1 MDRRNEPSPLP
12 TKRPLAPLMLLMAA
26 CSSPA
31 LAEDAARKD
40 DPLELGADTVTGE
53 QASSRVERSASAKY
67 AVPLLD
73 TPQTVTVV
81 PQKVIQEQNA
91 LSLRQVLSNVS
102 GITFNAGEGG
112 GGSGDS
118 INIRGFSANANMQV
132 DGLRDSAQTSRSD
145 LFNLEV
151 VEVIKGPNSVFGGAG
166 TSGGSINMVSKQP
179 KAEAF
184 THLGAG
190 LGTDRYRRLTLDTNQ
205 PLEGL
210 GESTAFRLNLMA
222 HHNDVAGR
230 EQIDKQRW
238 GIAPSLTFGLDTPTR
253 LTLSYFHQRDDNLPD
268 YGVPALN
275 GRKLDGVSRH
285 DYFGWRNLDE
295 ERIDN
300 DVATLKLEHD
310 FSDDF
315 QLQNLIR
322 YSHLHRDTVISAS
335 HVNQKGL
342 PPGRYLPAGPQ
353 AYGRDSKTR
362 MWINQTNLTGRF
374 DTFGLAHTL
383 IGGFELSR
391 ETYDRTTYSY
401 NLGKFYPANGF
412 DLHNPPGYWN
422 GPTDKRD
429 SARNRTELEVKA
441 LYAFD
446 TIALDERWDLSLG
459 LRYDWIDG
467 TSRSTPSGK
476 PTVRADSS
484 DGKLSTRAGL
494 VFKPLENGRV
504 YFSYGTSFNPSAEH
518 LVTTGSGVTEATG
531 GLAPE
536 KNSTYELGTKWE
548 FLGRRLELDAALFQ
562 VKKEDARERLA
573 DGSYVLA
580 GEQRVRGLELSAS
593 GKLNEHW
600 DLFATYTYL
609 DSETLKSSNP
619 QREGQALGNTPP
631 RSLSLWSTYE
641 LPEGVTLGY
650 GARYVSQRNVTSV
663 DNGKLDAY
671 WVHNM
676 MLGYQATRDLKLQ
689 LNLDN
694 LFDKAY
700 VERVRQVYGNQS
712 RSSAIEYGD
721 GRTAILSAIYAFR
734 RQAGHGSRRP
744 LPGRRFF
751 PAISSELFHCGAY
764 QLLCKS
770 FFREPLRW
778 HAKTQ

>member
-1 MDRRNEPSPLP
+1 MRTSDCRSRPFVSGPQSCLYSVFAAALVTPAYAQDVSSEDRQVQ
-12 TKRPLAPLMLLMAA
+12 LAPV
-26 CSSPA
+26 
-31 LAEDAARKD
+31 
-40 DPLELGADTVTGE
+40 TVSGPRTTGSRTE
-53 QASSRVERSASAKY
+53 ASDSVKY
-67 AVPLLD
+67 AKPLLD
-73 TPQTVTVV
+73 VPQTITVV
-81 PQKVIQEQNA
+81 PGQVLQEQNA
-91 LSLRQVLSNVS
+91 LSLQQALSNVS

-112 GGSGDS
+112 AGSGDS

-145 LFNLEV
+145 LFNLEA

-721 GRTAILSAIYAFR
+721 GRTAILSAIYAF
-734 RQAGHGSRRP
+734 
-744 LPGRRFF
+744 
-751 PAISSELFHCGAY
+751 
-764 QLLCKS
+764 
-770 FFREPLRW
+770 
-778 HAKTQ
+778 

>member
-145 LFNLEV
+145 LFNLEA

-494 VFKPLENGRV
+494 VFKPLENGRL

-536 KNSTYELGTKWE
+536 KNSTY
-548 FLGRRLELDAALFQ
+548 
-562 VKKEDARERLA
+562 ERLA

-721 GRTAILSAIYAFR
+721 GRTAILSAIYAF
-734 RQAGHGSRRP
+734 
-744 LPGRRFF
+744 
-751 PAISSELFHCGAY
+751 
-764 QLLCKS
+764 
-770 FFREPLRW
+770 
-778 HAKTQ
+778 

>member
-145 LFNLEV
+145 LFNLEA

-230 EQIDKQRW
+230 EQIDK
-238 GIAPSLTFGLDTPTR
+238 
-253 LTLSYFHQRDDNLPD
+253 QRDDNLPD

-721 GRTAILSAIYAFR
+721 GRTAILSAIYAF
-734 RQAGHGSRRP
+734 
-744 LPGRRFF
+744 
-751 PAISSELFHCGAY
+751 
-764 QLLCKS
+764 
-770 FFREPLRW
+770 
-778 HAKTQ
+778 